1 MSSRYTPREELFNSL
16 THGIGTVAAAVGAGI
31 LGTLA
36 VQLGDPWLIGGVLV
50 FGITLV
56 LLYTASTLYHS
67 ATRPALKARFKILD
81 HACIYL
87 LIAGTYTPFTLG
99 PLRGN
104 WGWTLFIVIWTL
116 ALGGVV
122 FKLFYTGRFNGISTI
137 IYVVMGWLVVA
148 AAVPMLEVL
157 SRATLTWMMA
167 GGISYTAGTL
177 FYTNRSIPYSHAIWH
192 LFVLGGSTCH
202 AIAVAT
208 ILSSP
213 VGG

>member
-1 MSSRYTPREELFNSL
+1 
-16 THGIGTVAAAVGAGI
+16 
-31 LGTLA
+31 
-36 VQLGDPWLIGGVLV
+36 
-50 FGITLV
+50 
-56 LLYTASTLYHS
+56 
-67 ATRPALKARFKILD
+67 ARFKILD

-116 ALGGVV
+116 ALGGVI

-137 IYVVMGWLVVA
+137 IYIVMGWLVVA

-157 SRATLTWMMA
+157 SRTTLTWMMA

-177 FYTNRSIPYSHAIWH
+177 FYTNR
-192 LFVLGGSTCH
+192 
-202 AIAVAT
+202 
-208 ILSSP
+208 
-213 VGG
+213 